1 VLDLK
6 GGSAR
11 GEVGPARLAAHRSR
25 STCDAEVARC
35 HRRPARVD
43 ICSPCRR
50 CARCAPGV
58 PGCRDGPLSVV
69 ERPNVLDIRQRDPR
83 VHRRPRGCALY
94 SRTAWLVPSGRRRPA
109 FRARRHRAAV
119 APKALTASLL
129 KPSGTDLFEDPFRQ
143 SGREISSPARSRHA
157 VSRLVHGACTIT
169 PTHWSSSCV
178 KNELG
183 RDGCAGASSATDVA
197 GRFGLKD
204 ANL

>member
-1 VLDLK
+1 MRRSADPVSLSAAEQVLDLK

-25 STCDAEVARC
+25 STCDAEVAHC

-58 PGCRDGPLSVV
+58 LGCRDGPHSVV
-69 ERPNVLDIRQRDPR
+69 EHPHVLDIRQRDPR

-129 KPSGTDLFEDPFRQ
+129 KPSGTDLFEDPFKGPFYTGKSRVIFAVI
-143 SGREISSPARSRHA
+143 GNFFAR
-157 VSRLVHGACTIT
+157 
-169 PTHWSSSCV
+169 
-178 KNELG
+178 K
-183 RDGCAGASSATDVA
+183 
-197 GRFGLKD
+197 
-204 ANL
+204 